1 MQRTGPSATTSD
13 IIRSVSEHMLA
24 SIQVQIRNISNYR
37 SLCDPKPLEWPSARL
52 CRREHLIGGT
62 DPVDTSL

>member
-13 IIRSVSEHMLA
+13 WIRSVSEHMLA
-24 SIQVQIRNISNYR
+24 VVQTHISNIINYR

-62 DPVDTSL
+62 DPVDTS